1 MNKTIPELGLQTRQ
15 ASEEEIE
22 LGLMLAIILNSKAL
36 IIAITLLTLA
46 VAQAYCLLATPIYQ
60 SDTLIQIETK
70 SNGIFGLEEFS
81 GLVQT
86 SSTAEIEIITSR
98 SVLGAAVED
107 LNLTLVAGPEYFP
120 LVGRAY
126 ARGLTGTQ
134 ATQPQKA
141 PLGLDSYAWGGEE
154 IRVQRLAIPKSWEGH
169 NLYLVAGED
178 ESFTLNSTDGTMILR
193 GQVGTTARANDGQ
206 VEIFVTVLKARPATR
221 FHVTLLPTLRFINDL
236 QQDLNVK
243 EQGKNTGII
252 RIRLE
257 GPIPTQL
264 AMVLNSIANIYLRQ
278 DIEKGSTEAQKTLE
292 FLNQQLP
299 LLKADLEVAESRLN
313 AYQSAK
319 GSIDL
324 TLDTQIILEMSS
336 DLEKQLSE
344 LKLQRVT
351 LAGKYTARHPAVVTL
366 SQQQEQLAS
375 QLVSINNQIKAM
387 PDEIQEAVRLQRD
400 VKVANELYLL
410 LLNKAQEMKVVK
422 AGTVGSVRII
432 DPAVV
437 PSWPVKPNKIMI
449 LVLGSLLGLLGGIV
463 ATFLK
468 KALNTGVED
477 PDQIET
483 EIGLPVYATVP
494 HSKKEEELGLLQRK
508 NKKGA
513 SEPSLLVLADKKD
526 LAVESLRSLRTS
538 LQFAMLDAENNIVS
552 ISGPSPNIGKSF
564 VSANLAAILAEGG
577 KRVLLIDAD
586 MRKSYLHK
594 YFGLNRGDG
603 LSGLISND
611 ISIPEA
617 IHQTSHPQLDLVLS
631 GIIPPN
637 PSELLMHER
646 FHQVLQELASQ
657 YDLVIIDTPPILAV
671 TDPVV
676 IAQLCSLNFLVIK
689 AGTHPIREIQQAVKR
704 YTQNHIRPNGIILN
718 DIKPQAGYGNTSKYN
733 YCYNYQYSYK

>member
-1 MNKTIPELGLQTRQ
+1 MNETIPGLDHQTRQ
-15 ASEEEIE
+15 APEEDIE
-22 LGLMLAIILNSKAL
+22 LGQMLAVILNSKAL
-36 IIAITLLTLA
+36 ISAITLLTLA
-46 VAQAYCLLATPIYQ
+46 VALAYCLLATPIYQ
-60 SDTLIQIETK
+60 SDTLIQVETR
-70 SNGIFGLEEFS
+70 SNGISGLEEFS
-81 GLVQT
+81 GLVQNT
-86 SSTAEIEIITSR
+86 STTAEIEIIKSR
-98 SVLGAAVED
+98 SILGAAVED

-120 LVGRAY
+120 LIGRAY
-126 ARGLTGTQ
+126 ARRFSGTQ
-134 ATQPQKA
+134 TTPPQKA

-154 IRVQRLAIPKSWEGH
+154 IMVQRLTIPKSWEGR

-178 ESFTLNSTDGTMILR
+178 ESFTINATDGTIILR

-206 VEIFVTVLKARPATR
+206 LEIFVTVLKARPATR
-221 FHVTLLPTLRFINDL
+221 FHLTLQPTLRFIEKL
-236 QQDLNVK
+236 QQDLNVN
-243 EQGKNTGII
+243 EQGHNTGII
-252 RIRLE
+252 RINLK
-257 GPIPTQL
+257 GPTPVQL

-313 AYQSAK
+313 AYKSAK

-324 TLDTQIILEMSS
+324 TLDTQRVLEMSS

-344 LKLQRVT
+344 LKLQGVT
-351 LAGKYTARHPAVVTL
+351 LAEKFTARHPAMITL
-366 SQQQEQLAS
+366 SQQQEQLVS
-375 QLVSINNQIKAM
+375 QIVSINNQIKAM
-387 PDEIQEAVRLQRD
+387 PDDIQEAVRLQRD

-410 LLNKAQEMKVVK
+410 LLNKAQAMKVVK

-437 PSWPVKPNKIMI
+437 PGWPVKPNKRRV
-449 LVLGSLLGLLGGIV
+449 LVLGFFLGLLGGIG
-463 ATFLK
+463 AAFLK
-468 KALNTGVED
+468 KSLNKGVED
-477 PDQIET
+477 PDQIE
-483 EIGLPVYATVP
+483 EAIGLPIYATIP

-508 NKKGA
+508 NKKSA
-513 SEPSLLVLADKKD
+513 SGPYLLALADKKD

-538 LQFAMLDAENNIVS
+538 LQFAMLDAENNLVS
-552 ISGPSPNIGKSF
+552 ISGPSPHIGKSF
-564 VSANLAAILAEGG
+564 VSANLAAILADGG

-586 MRKSYLHK
+586 MRKSSLHK

-603 LSGLISND
+603 LSGLISRD

-617 IHQTSHPQLDLVLS
+617 IHQTSLPQLDLVLS

-646 FHQVLQELASQ
+646 FRQVLQELASQ
-657 YDLVIIDTPPILAV
+657 YDVVIIDTPPTLAV
-671 TDPVV
+671 TDAVI

-689 AGTHPIREIQQAVKR
+689 AGAHPIREIQQAVKR
-704 YTQNHIRPNGIILN
+704 YTQNHIRPTGIIMN
-718 DIKPQAGYGNTSKYN
+718 DIKPQAGIGKYG